1 MIKEQLENN
10 ENIKPNTK
18 LLNQLKENFPEYF
31 DKDNNFDIDKFKNA
45 LKSDEINI
53 TKEGYELNF
62 LGKSYS
68 RFQTSTETETIVSPL
83 TAHNNKDENKNSEN
97 LYIIGDNLDA
107 LKHLLKSY
115 SRKVKCIYIDPPYNT
130 GSDGF
135 VYPDNFK
142 FDSATLSN
150 KMGIDEEE
158 AKRIIDM
165 RGKSTHSAWLT
176 FMYPRLVLSR
186 ELLSDDG
193 VIFISIDDNEQANLK
208 LICDEIFGE
217 ENFISNIIW
226 RKKTGASDAKEISSI
241 TESIITYTKLKL
253 DNSSTS
259 TFSKNINSFDKT
271 RYNLKDD
278 HIELRGPYYL
288 DTLDRGGLQYS
299 DSMNFSIPAPDGTQL
314 FPNGRTSFVNDGWTW
329 KWSKEK
335 VAWGLKNDYITIVK
349 SKQKKNGWSVRYK
362 NYLLCDNEGNYINRA
377 APHKNLIT
385 SVLNTDATQEL
396 KLLLESKVF
405 ETPKPTELIKELL
418 SYVNDNSLT
427 LDFFSG
433 SATTA
438 HAVMKLNAEDGGNR
452 KYILVQLPEEIEESK
467 PAFKAGYKTID
478 EIGRERIKRAAQKI
492 KEETNADIDY
502 GFKVVKLENVKE
514 NTLDRLESF
523 DPNVLV
529 SDDYVNDFSN
539 EDSSGLETI
548 LTTWLN
554 QDGYGLHAKWQDF
567 KLVNYIAHRY
577 SNSLYIVNEG
587 IESSDISRLIEMI
600 ENNEL
605 NISRIVIYT
614 YSLPFTIINELK
626 TNIKN
631 LRNNK
636 TVDIIERY

>member
-10 ENIKPNTK
+10 DNVKPNTK
-18 LLNQLKENFPEYF
+18 LLNQLKENFPDFF
-31 DKDNNFDIDKFKNA
+31 DKDNNFMLDKFKNT

-62 LGKSYS
+62 LGKSYA
-68 RFQTSTETETIVSPL
+68 RFQTSTETETIISPL
-83 TAHNNKDENKNSEN
+83 TDHNNIDENKNSEN

-130 GSDGF
+130 GNDGF
-135 VYPDNFK
+135 TYPDNFK
-142 FDSATLSN
+142 FNSSELCT

-158 AKRIIDM
+158 ANRIIDM

-176 FMYPRLVLSR
+176 FMYPRLVLAR

-193 VIFISIDDNEQANLK
+193 VIFISIDDNEQSNLK

-217 ENFISNIIW
+217 ENFICNLIWNNKYTVSND
-226 RKKTGASDAKEISSI
+226 TDISYQHENILCYSKVRYLSNLNLLPR
-241 TESIITYTKLKL
+241 TEKQNKDYKNRDNDLKGPWKATPIHARSGSENGIYTI
-253 DNSSTS
+253 
-259 TFSKNINSFDKT
+259 TFSNGIT
-271 RYNLKDD
+271 WRAPQGRYP
-278 HIELRGPYYL
+278 RY
-288 DTLDRGGLQYS
+288 
-299 DSMNFSIPAPDGTQL
+299 
-314 FPNGRTSFVNDGWTW
+314 
-329 KWSKEK
+329 SKEK
-335 VAWGLKNDYITIVK
+335 LLSLYNNNELYFN
-349 SKQKKNGWSVRYK
+349 KNGGVDKKTYLSEVRNGITCGTFWGYEEVGHSHS
-362 NYLLCDNEGNYINRA
+362 NNEELAALLNKGMFSDPKG
-377 APHKNLIT
+377 T
-385 SVLNTDATQEL
+385 
-396 KLLLESKVF
+396 KLLNKIF
-405 ETPKPTELIKELL
+405 LIGTN
-418 SYVNDNSLT
+418 SNSLI

-502 GFKVVKLENVKE
+502 GFKVVKLENIQE
-514 NTLDRLESF
+514 DTLDRLESF